1 MVGKYGVIT
10 LCGSSRF
17 RDAFAEAQ
25 KRLTLEGNIVL
36 SLGLFGLS
44 GDEEVFKP
52 GAKEMLADMHK
63 RKIDMADEI
72 FVINVGGYVGSS
84 TRSEIEY
91 AKAHGKTVR
100 YLEEPPA

>member
-1 MVGKYGVIT
+1 MVT

-36 SLGLFGLS
+36 SLGLFALS
-44 GDEEVFKP
+44 GDEEVFRP
-52 GAKEMLADMHK
+52 GAREMLADMHK

-72 FVINVGGYVGSS
+72 FVINVGGYIGNR

-91 AKAHGKTVR
+91 AKETGKAIR
-100 YLEEPPA
+100 YLEAPAAV